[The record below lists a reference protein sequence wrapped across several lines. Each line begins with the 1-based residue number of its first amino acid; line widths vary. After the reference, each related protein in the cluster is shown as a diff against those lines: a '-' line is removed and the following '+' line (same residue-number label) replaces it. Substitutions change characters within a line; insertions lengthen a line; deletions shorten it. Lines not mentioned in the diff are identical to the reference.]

1 MRTWTETHR
10 EGTDMGPID
19 WTTADVTTRAH
30 AFGGEAG
37 EKLVALLKLAEE
49 RLARGEPSDVLVTT
63 DGGWPRCGWHE
74 VYAVRLYDGW
84 PYWEPRPAVL
94 RAGTIGG
101 SEWDFFSSIIEVRDR
116 RAEGRS

>member
-1 MRTWTETHR
+1 MSAQRKVIAGLSRDEQSFIDRVSAILR
-10 EGTDMGPID
+10 E
-19 WTTADVTTRAH
+19 
-30 AFGGEAG
+30 
-37 EKLVALLKLAEE
+37 
-49 RLARGEPSDVLVTT
+49 RG
-63 DGGWPRCGWHE
+63 
-74 VYAVRLYDGW
+74 DGW